1 MEPVDAR
8 PPHCRAVRD
17 PHPCNRHRLSSRRRR
32 PQTNLP
38 IPLSG
43 QGNMEAHCVGR
54 PPRSRRLAR
63 TSCDHLHWTR
73 THRARLYPLPV
84 RRASALPPAS
94 FRPPV
99 TRGALA
105 VQLTLPRVGCVEDL
119 HLRVSAPCRA
129 HEKKAG
135 NRSCRPRSRGG
146 RGWGIKPPT
155 RECAMQIL
163 KSTSPYGARIPRT
176 DERLR

>member
-1 MEPVDAR
+1 MRSLEPVDAR

-17 PHPCNRHRLSSRRRR
+17 PHPCNRDRLSSRRRR

-63 TSCDHLHWTR
+63 TSCDHLHWRVR
-73 THRARLYPLPV
+73 TALASIRFLFVAPSLCLRLP
-84 RRASALPPAS
+84 SD
-94 FRPPV
+94 PPV

-129 HEKKAG
+129 HEK
-135 NRSCRPRSRGG
+135 RPATEVAG
-146 RGWGIKPPT
+146 RGH
-155 RECAMQIL
+155 A
-163 KSTSPYGARIPRT
+163 GAGGGALSLQRVSVQCKF
-176 DERLR
+176 